1 MPRPKAS
8 PGDRVGGTPSG
19 RPGIAG
25 PDDDSMSDAEI
36 KTLVQNLD
44 LPESAEEIFKR
55 LRKEEEEK
63 KRNPAVIELEAKLE
77 KQRAVSN

>member
-1 MPRPKAS
+1 
-8 PGDRVGGTPSG
+8 
-19 RPGIAG
+19 
-25 PDDDSMSDAEI
+25 MSDAEI

-77 KQRAVSN
+77 KHRAVSN